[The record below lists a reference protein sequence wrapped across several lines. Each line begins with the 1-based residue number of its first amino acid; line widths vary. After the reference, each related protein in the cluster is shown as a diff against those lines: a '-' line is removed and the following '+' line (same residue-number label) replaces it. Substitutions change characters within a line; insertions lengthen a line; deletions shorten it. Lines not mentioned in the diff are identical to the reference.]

1 MLVAVA
7 VKLSTPPEGVIT
19 VLVGE
24 DGTAEAGPRV
34 LEVLGASHTGLTSAV
49 VGAATLPAI
58 WGVTTDWAWLV
69 PTKAA
74 VSEAA
79 STVALNATTA
89 SRRGCALK
97 LPLPCPSTP
106 VPSAVPGTDLR
117 GNDGIVTLRDYFCP
131 FGPESAIDQDGR
143 GPRVRF
149 AGWPGLRRTHRGR
162 WRPAPCGSCASPT
175 VAW

>member
-69 PTKAA
+69 PISPTRTAGMA
-74 VSEAA
+74 MRV
-79 STVALNATTA
+79 TATTTRTVLFR
-89 SRRGCALK
+89 SG
-97 LPLPCPSTP
+97 
-106 VPSAVPGTDLR
+106 VPSWERV
-117 GNDGIVTLRDYFCP
+117 
-131 FGPESAIDQDGR
+131 GR
-143 GPRVRF
+143 GDTEFPFCVACRS
-149 AGWPGLRRTHRGR
+149 GGCPPG
-162 WRPAPCGSCASPT
+162 
-175 VAW
+175 